1 MLYVF
6 VFNFNIIVYSQFIQ
20 SDIIQVCC
28 SIKNINTEYIIFLPD
43 LIIFAS
49 RAVDIPTGDTHIPS
63 DMSMGIH
70 KPQGYPYHCDSGVL
84 KCPRLFFFSVSKV
97 GLPLMGY
104 TAVQNTDC
112 YLSPCQHDF
121 CAEYR
126 LLSEPMSTRLLN
138 SISSRI
144 CRQNTQFN
152 MYTTTSKQEEGCTF
166 KDSHPKCFITTNF
179 DKFHREAFARAVN
192 RGDVL
197 TACFRD
203 IQSQRSIRMEFVI
216 IMILFDVKDYR
227 LLHGSISLSPHSEK
241 IYT

>member
-1 MLYVF
+1 MLF
-6 VFNFNIIVYSQFIQ
+6 QSFFYSAYRRRGG
-20 SDIIQVCC
+20 S
-28 SIKNINTEYIIFLPD
+28 S
-43 LIIFAS
+43 
-49 RAVDIPTGDTHIPS
+49 
-63 DMSMGIH
+63 
-70 KPQGYPYHCDSGVL
+70 L
-84 KCPRLFFFSVSKV
+84 KMPPFLFFFWGFFGVESWAAAH
-97 GLPLMGY
+97 GLY
-104 TAVQNTDC
+104 RCAV
-112 YLSPCQHDF
+112 
-121 CAEYR
+121 YR

-152 MYTTTSKQEEGCTF
+152 MYTTTSKQQEDCTF

-179 DKFHREAFARAVN
+179 DKFHREAFARVVN

-227 LLHGSISLSPHSEK
+227 LLYGSISLSPHSEK